1 MGLMDIVL
9 VHDSSTPET
18 MSLLKEKGISRL
30 RVAGVP
36 VGPVALGSLVR

>member
-18 MSLLKEKGISRL
+18 MGLLKEKEY
-30 RVAGVP
+30 
-36 VGPVALGSLVR
+36 LGSELLGFQLVLLLWDPW